1 MTRALR
7 LSKAASALRVVER
20 QQVSRFL
27 GGVLQCFF
35 ELHSHAAA
43 AAFRSD
49 FGARMVDKNLAH
61 DRGGEIKEVRLV
73 LPVRDGSIDES
84 NIGFVNQ
91 GRRLEREAGRLV
103 DRVLVPCT
111 ALPQQLREIFFIGR
125 HLRLFSL
132 RPSLNATSP
141 IGGSV
146 LIRGQTYKSP

>member
-84 NIGFVNQ
+84 NIGLVNQ

-103 DRVLVPCT
+103 AQKAARQTPQFPVNKRHYLVDCVLVTCT
-111 ALPQQLREIFFIGR
+111 ALPQQLREI
-125 HLRLFSL
+125 
-132 RPSLNATSP
+132 
-141 IGGSV
+141 
-146 LIRGQTYKSP
+146 

>member
-20 QQVSRFL
+20 HQVSRFL

-35 ELHSHAAA
+35 ELHSHEAA
-43 AAFRSD
+43 AAFRS
-49 FGARMVDKNLAH
+49 
-61 DRGGEIKEVRLV
+61 LV

-103 DRVLVPCT
+103 APESCPPDAAVPGKQA
-111 ALPQQLREIFFIGR
+111 ALPGR
-125 HLRLFSL
+125 PRSGPLHGFAA
-132 RPSLNATSP
+132 ATA
-141 IGGSV
+141 
-146 LIRGQTYKSP
+146 